1 MRKAIQLLAVFLLVT
16 GLGWAQSRTESLGDA
31 ARRVRAAR
39 ARKDLSRI
47 PYFTND
53 NIPRASIAVSV
64 LGHRRPATGT
74 QTETGAT
81 PKDEGAAAQAGAQ
94 GEECDEQ
101 CWRGKFSA
109 QREKIRTAEREL
121 DLLQREYNLART
133 QYYQD
138 PNQAVREQYSN
149 TTGGGREL
157 QELLQRMEQ
166 TRLNIERYRREFSQ
180 LEDELRRAGGPA
192 GWSRE

>member
-1 MRKAIQLLAVFLLVT
+1 MRKGSLLLGVLLLVT
-16 GLGWAQSRTESLGDA
+16 GLCWAQSRTESLGEA

-39 ARKDLSRI
+39 AKKDLSRI

-53 NIPRASIAVSV
+53 NIPRGGLALSV
-64 LGHRRPATGT
+64 VGPRRAATGT
-74 QTETGAT
+74 EAETGVA
-81 PKDEGAAAQAGAQ
+81 PQGQGAPPQAEGQ

-101 CWRGKFSA
+101 CWRAKFSA

-121 DLLQREYNLART
+121 DILQREYNLART

-157 QELLQRMEQ
+157 QALLGKMEQ
-166 TRLNIERYRREFSQ
+166 TRLNVERYRREFSQ
-180 LEDELRRAGGPA
+180 LEGELRRAGGPP